1 MKHILPVLLLCL
13 VFPLLACGQQTET
26 QPFSIEVLPG
36 PLLIMTTS
44 PLPTAFLNTAYTVT
58 MLAMGGTPPYIW
70 AVPPS
75 SPGPL
80 PPGLMLEVTTGTI
93 AGNPSA
99 TGSFSF
105 ELEVTDS
112 SGQTAIRRFEFG
124 RRPGKKEKEKE
135 KGA

>member
-1 MKHILPVLLLCL
+1 MRQLVNCVVLLL
-13 VFPLLACGQQTET
+13 VFPLIACGQQTDQ

-44 PLPTAFLNTAYTVT
+44 PLPTAFLNMAYTVT
-58 MLAMGGTPPYIW
+58 MSAMGGLPPYTW
-70 AVPPS
+70 AVPSS

-80 PPGLMLEVTTGTI
+80 PPGLMLEITTGTI
-93 AGNPSA
+93 AGTPSA

-112 SGQTAIRRFEFG
+112 SGSTAIRRFEFG
-124 RRPGKKEKEKE
+124 KRPDEKKKERT
-135 KGA
+135 G